1 MNANWTKSEDNVG
14 HLQSQDYKKKFV
26 KNLINDC
33 NDNLFVVKRGDVGTR
48 FRYIQNRYLM
58 RSIKSITQEIKR
70 LINLLLSIIPI
81 ITKVLAMPFSYK
93 RKRSLLLATTITHTS
108 FYWTFVEQEQISHI
122 S

>member
-33 NDNLFVVKRGDVGTR
+33 NDNLFVVKRGDVGT
-48 FRYIQNRYLM
+48 RYIQNRYLM

-93 RKRSLLLATTITHTS
+93 RKRSLLLATIITHTS